1 VPFEHVLPREIILHI
16 NWLTVGACRE
26 TGNRY
31 SKYERSEYREY
42 DYGIGACVRP
52 SRWENLHISSHAD
65 AVVRRNFRP
74 DNAVRKDALRAR

>member
-42 DYGIGACVRP
+42 DYGIIGPVYGRAAGKTFIFPATRTP
-52 SRWENLHISSHAD
+52 SYVQIS
-65 AVVRRNFRP
+65 RP
-74 DNAVRKDALRAR
+74 DNAST